1 MIENIHGDIIR
12 ETALKYV
19 HKSGVTVIMLP
30 MKGYSTALAQFSVRF
45 GSQDNSFSI
54 NGGEFN
60 RIPDGTAHYL
70 EHKLFESEEKDAF
83 SLFAQTGAFCNAAT
97 SFDYTSYYFG
107 CGNNFSKNLEILL
120 NFVQEP
126 YFTPEN
132 VEKERGIIA
141 QEITMYRDNPGWLMF
156 MNLLQGLYSKNPV
169 RNDIA
174 GTVESISQIT
184 DKVLYDCY
192 DAFYNPANM
201 ILCAAGNF
209 DPDDVVRICESKLKD
224 RKPLNVQTE
233 KYNEPLSVRQKRTE
247 LVMPVAKPMFEIAF
261 KRPDVS
267 GAAQYEDY
275 ICYNIL
281 FDMIFGGVSDFFTR
295 MRENGSLN
303 EEFSDGVFFGRGHLF
318 PFARGESANPDFVLS
333 EMQEELRRFKKNP
346 PSKELFNCIK
356 KATYGSLVR
365 EYNNVESVAG
375 ILTETALANV
385 RPFATID
392 AAADADYD
400 RTLEKLNDLDEEN
413 VCISIIKGGDQ

>member
-1 MIENIHGDIIR
+1 MIEKIHDNITR

-30 MKGYSTALAQFSVRF
+30 MEGYSTALAQFSVRF
-45 GSQDNSFSI
+45 GSQDNSFSV

-60 RIPDGTAHYL
+60 KIPDGTAHYL

-83 SLFAQTGAFCNAAT
+83 SMFAQTGAFCNAAT

-126 YFTPEN
+126 YFTPQN

-141 QEITMYRDNPGWLMF
+141 QEITMYRDNPSWLMF

-174 GTVESISQIT
+174 GTVESISEIT
-184 DKVLYDCY
+184 DKILYNCY
-192 DAFYNPANM
+192 NAFYNPANM

-209 DPDDVVRICESKLKD
+209 DPDDVVRLCESKLKD

-233 KYNEPLSVRQKRTE
+233 KYDEPLNVHQKRTE

-261 KRPDVS
+261 KRSDIS
-267 GAAQYEDY
+267 GTAQYEDY
-275 ICYNIL
+275 IYYNIL
-281 FDMIFGGVSDFFTR
+281 FDMIFGSVSDFFTR

-318 PFARGESANPDFVLS
+318 PFARGESSDPDFVLS

-346 PSKELFNCIK
+346 PSKELFSCIK
-356 KATYGSLVR
+356 KATYGSLMR
-365 EYNNVESVAG
+365 EFNNVESVAG

-385 RPFATID
+385 QPFTTID
-392 AAADADYD
+392 AAADANYD
-400 RTLEKLNDLDEEN
+400 KALEKLNDIDEEN
-413 VCISIIKGGDQ
+413 VCISIIKGEEQ